1 MLERGRAM
9 EEEHFFVVVENTW
22 FLIEHIRLFLMRI
35 RKYAFFFLHEKKIE
49 NYFLIKKKIVV
60 DKTLLKRNIYI
71 LFDLLEK

>member
-9 EEEHFFVVVENTW
+9 EEEHFVVVVENTW

-49 NYFLIKKKIVV
+49 NYFLI
-60 DKTLLKRNIYI
+60 
-71 LFDLLEK
+71 